1 MTDREQFTTKVEPIM
16 DRVMQDLRSRQA
28 EETRRFMRSP
38 AYILSGISGPD
49 GGMASQ
55 AIALDSLRVTG
66 EWNSKT
72 AEDYVEMVKAE
83 LRKEGITVTPQ
94 IEEMMIEKM
103 ARDQVPQSSIDYIL
117 RKAAGNSIF
126 GLPEEARK
134 TPLQREIEERA
145 EEMYN
150 PTKVEKGIGWGLG
163 AAADF
168 ATMGGL
174 GGGVVSGI
182 KFVGADLAINAV
194 IDTVDASQRKDVPK
208 VIAPGHE
215 EEWLAMNGGKQEETE
230 PVQKEPAIQEQPPVE
245 QMEPEPQAVPASEET
260 AKKEVAQAPVQETKE
275 TAPEQQA
282 VPEKSNTGG
291 WQGLLTGL
299 GLNGIGDIGRNAG
312 YILAMLPDIL
322 LGMFTGKTQS
332 LGIKDNLVPIASIMA
347 GLFVKNP
354 LLKMTLIGL
363 GGANLINKA
372 GHEQLAKRDGV
383 TADPVRQNRYL
394 QYEDQ
399 KMNPRIRDAQIQGN
413 TLIASIDGIPVT
425 VTLPDKVMEA
435 HAVGALPLGTLAN
448 AVLEK
453 CDRMQEVSEARDRFE
468 EESRSQTR
476 GITQREQTIKTTV
489 ICQREH
495 NQSRML
501 LTAGGSSSRRPS
513 TEPPLAASFSMRR
526 ARWPRDSSSP
536 PQGHPSPPSMPS
548 RSPSTA
554 TVADSRPICTPLFQR
569 PRSAETTCRQ
579 ERKAFLSYGTG
590 GMSSVTVPIR
600 KGPSH
605 ARNTT
610 PFPTRRRRDTLP
622 SVTAR
627 SARFSISSRRRFLYP
642 IKKPSRRP

>member
-16 DRVMQDLRSRQA
+16 DRVMRDLRSRQA

-134 TPLQREIEERA
+134 TPLQREIEARA

-174 GGGVVSGI
+174 GGGVVSGL

-215 EEWLAMNGGKQEETE
+215 EEWLAMNGGKQEESE

-245 QMEPEPQAVPASEET
+245 QMESESQAIPASEET

-383 TADPVRQNRYL
+383 SAESVSHNRYL

-476 GITQREQTIKTTV
+476 GITQR
-489 ICQREH
+489 
-495 NQSRML
+495 
-501 LTAGGSSSRRPS
+501 
-513 TEPPLAASFSMRR
+513 
-526 ARWPRDSSSP
+526 
-536 PQGHPSPPSMPS
+536 
-548 RSPSTA
+548 
-554 TVADSRPICTPLFQR
+554 
-569 PRSAETTCRQ
+569 
-579 ERKAFLSYGTG
+579 
-590 GMSSVTVPIR
+590 
-600 KGPSH
+600 
-605 ARNTT
+605 
-610 PFPTRRRRDTLP
+610 
-622 SVTAR
+622 
-627 SARFSISSRRRFLYP
+627 
-642 IKKPSRRP
+642 

>member
-174 GGGVVSGI
+174 GGGVVSGL

-275 TAPEQQA
+275 LAPEQQA
-282 VPEKSNTGG
+282 VRAKSNTGG
-291 WQGLLTGL
+291 WQGILTGL

-383 TADPVRQNRYL
+383 SAESDRQNRYL
-394 QYEDQ
+394 QYDDQ
-399 KMNPRIRDAQIQGN
+399 EMNPRIRDAQIQGN

-435 HAVGALPLGTLAN
+435 HAVGALPMGTLAN

-476 GITQREQTIKTTV
+476 GITQR
-489 ICQREH
+489 
-495 NQSRML
+495 
-501 LTAGGSSSRRPS
+501 
-513 TEPPLAASFSMRR
+513 
-526 ARWPRDSSSP
+526 
-536 PQGHPSPPSMPS
+536 
-548 RSPSTA
+548 
-554 TVADSRPICTPLFQR
+554 
-569 PRSAETTCRQ
+569 
-579 ERKAFLSYGTG
+579 
-590 GMSSVTVPIR
+590 
-600 KGPSH
+600 
-605 ARNTT
+605 
-610 PFPTRRRRDTLP
+610 
-622 SVTAR
+622 
-627 SARFSISSRRRFLYP
+627 
-642 IKKPSRRP
+642 

>member
-126 GLPEEARK
+126 SLPEEARK

-174 GGGVVSGI
+174 GGGVVSGL

-245 QMEPEPQAVPASEET
+245 QKEPEPPAVPASEET

-282 VPEKSNTGG
+282 VPEKSNTSG

-332 LGIKDNLVPIASIMA
+332 LGIKDNLVPIASIIA

-383 TADPVRQNRYL
+383 SAESVSQNRYL

-476 GITQREQTIKTTV
+476 GITQR
-489 ICQREH
+489 
-495 NQSRML
+495 
-501 LTAGGSSSRRPS
+501 
-513 TEPPLAASFSMRR
+513 
-526 ARWPRDSSSP
+526 
-536 PQGHPSPPSMPS
+536 
-548 RSPSTA
+548 
-554 TVADSRPICTPLFQR
+554 
-569 PRSAETTCRQ
+569 
-579 ERKAFLSYGTG
+579 
-590 GMSSVTVPIR
+590 
-600 KGPSH
+600 
-605 ARNTT
+605 
-610 PFPTRRRRDTLP
+610 
-622 SVTAR
+622 
-627 SARFSISSRRRFLYP
+627 
-642 IKKPSRRP
+642 

>member
-83 LRKEGITVTPQ
+83 LRKGGITVTPQ

-126 GLPEEARK
+126 SLPEEARK

-174 GGGVVSGI
+174 GGGVVSGL

-208 VIAPGHE
+208 VIALGHE
-215 EEWLAMNGGKQEETE
+215 EEWMAMNGGKQEETE

-383 TADPVRQNRYL
+383 SAESVSQNRYL

-476 GITQREQTIKTTV
+476 GITQR
-489 ICQREH
+489 
-495 NQSRML
+495 
-501 LTAGGSSSRRPS
+501 
-513 TEPPLAASFSMRR
+513 
-526 ARWPRDSSSP
+526 
-536 PQGHPSPPSMPS
+536 
-548 RSPSTA
+548 
-554 TVADSRPICTPLFQR
+554 
-569 PRSAETTCRQ
+569 
-579 ERKAFLSYGTG
+579 
-590 GMSSVTVPIR
+590 
-600 KGPSH
+600 
-605 ARNTT
+605 
-610 PFPTRRRRDTLP
+610 
-622 SVTAR
+622 
-627 SARFSISSRRRFLYP
+627 
-642 IKKPSRRP
+642 

>member
-1 MTDREQFTTKVEPIM
+1 MTDKEQFTTKVEPIM

-168 ATMGGL
+168 AAMGGL
-174 GGGVVSGI
+174 GGGVVSGL
-182 KFVGADLAINAV
+182 KFVGADLAINTV

-208 VIAPGHE
+208 VIAPGYE

-383 TADPVRQNRYL
+383 SAESVSQNRSL

-453 CDRMQEVSEARDRFE
+453 CDRMQEVSEARDRFV

-476 GITQREQTIKTTV
+476 GITQR
-489 ICQREH
+489 
-495 NQSRML
+495 
-501 LTAGGSSSRRPS
+501 
-513 TEPPLAASFSMRR
+513 
-526 ARWPRDSSSP
+526 
-536 PQGHPSPPSMPS
+536 
-548 RSPSTA
+548 
-554 TVADSRPICTPLFQR
+554 
-569 PRSAETTCRQ
+569 
-579 ERKAFLSYGTG
+579 
-590 GMSSVTVPIR
+590 
-600 KGPSH
+600 
-605 ARNTT
+605 
-610 PFPTRRRRDTLP
+610 
-622 SVTAR
+622 
-627 SARFSISSRRRFLYP
+627 
-642 IKKPSRRP
+642 

>member
-174 GGGVVSGI
+174 GGGVVSGL

-245 QMEPEPQAVPASEET
+245 QMEPEPQAVPASEVT

-383 TADPVRQNRYL
+383 SAESVSQNRYL

-399 KMNPRIRDAQIQGN
+399 KMNPRIRNAQIQGN

-476 GITQREQTIKTTV
+476 GITQR
-489 ICQREH
+489 
-495 NQSRML
+495 
-501 LTAGGSSSRRPS
+501 
-513 TEPPLAASFSMRR
+513 
-526 ARWPRDSSSP
+526 
-536 PQGHPSPPSMPS
+536 
-548 RSPSTA
+548 
-554 TVADSRPICTPLFQR
+554 
-569 PRSAETTCRQ
+569 
-579 ERKAFLSYGTG
+579 
-590 GMSSVTVPIR
+590 
-600 KGPSH
+600 
-605 ARNTT
+605 
-610 PFPTRRRRDTLP
+610 
-622 SVTAR
+622 
-627 SARFSISSRRRFLYP
+627 
-642 IKKPSRRP
+642 

>member
-16 DRVMQDLRSRQA
+16 DRVMRDLRSRQA

-72 AEDYVEMVKAE
+72 VEDYVEMVKAE

-94 IEEMMIEKM
+94 LEEMMIEKM

-126 GLPEEARK
+126 SLPEEARK

-150 PTKVEKGIGWGLG
+150 PSKVEKGIGWGLG

-174 GGGVVSGI
+174 GGGVVSGL

-215 EEWLAMNGGKQEETE
+215 EEWLAMNGGKQEESE

-245 QMEPEPQAVPASEET
+245 QMEPEPQAIPASEET

-332 LGIKDNLVPIASIMA
+332 LGIKDNLVPIASIIA

-383 TADPVRQNRYL
+383 SAESVSQNRYL

-399 KMNPRIRDAQIQGN
+399 KMNPRIRDVQIQGN

-476 GITQREQTIKTTV
+476 GITQR
-489 ICQREH
+489 
-495 NQSRML
+495 
-501 LTAGGSSSRRPS
+501 
-513 TEPPLAASFSMRR
+513 
-526 ARWPRDSSSP
+526 
-536 PQGHPSPPSMPS
+536 
-548 RSPSTA
+548 
-554 TVADSRPICTPLFQR
+554 
-569 PRSAETTCRQ
+569 
-579 ERKAFLSYGTG
+579 
-590 GMSSVTVPIR
+590 
-600 KGPSH
+600 
-605 ARNTT
+605 
-610 PFPTRRRRDTLP
+610 
-622 SVTAR
+622 
-627 SARFSISSRRRFLYP
+627 
-642 IKKPSRRP
+642 

>member
-174 GGGVVSGI
+174 GGGVVSGL

-299 GLNGIGDIGRNAG
+299 GLNGIGDIGRSAG

-354 LLKMTLIGL
+354 LLKMTIIGL

-383 TADPVRQNRYL
+383 SAESVSQNRYL

-413 TLIASIDGIPVT
+413 NLIASIDGIPVT
-425 VTLPDKVMEA
+425 VTLPDKVVEA

-476 GITQREQTIKTTV
+476 GITQR
-489 ICQREH
+489 
-495 NQSRML
+495 
-501 LTAGGSSSRRPS
+501 
-513 TEPPLAASFSMRR
+513 
-526 ARWPRDSSSP
+526 
-536 PQGHPSPPSMPS
+536 
-548 RSPSTA
+548 
-554 TVADSRPICTPLFQR
+554 
-569 PRSAETTCRQ
+569 
-579 ERKAFLSYGTG
+579 
-590 GMSSVTVPIR
+590 
-600 KGPSH
+600 
-605 ARNTT
+605 
-610 PFPTRRRRDTLP
+610 
-622 SVTAR
+622 
-627 SARFSISSRRRFLYP
+627 
-642 IKKPSRRP
+642 

>member
-16 DRVMQDLRSRQA
+16 DRVMRDLRSRQA

-126 GLPEEARK
+126 SLPEEARK

-174 GGGVVSGI
+174 GGGVVSGL

-245 QMEPEPQAVPASEET
+245 QMEPGPQAVPASEET

-282 VPEKSNTGG
+282 VPEKSNTSG

-332 LGIKDNLVPIASIMA
+332 LGIKDNLVPIASIIA

-383 TADPVRQNRYL
+383 SAESVSQNRYL

-413 TLIASIDGIPVT
+413 NLIASIDGIPVT
-425 VTLPDKVMEA
+425 VTLPDKVVEA

-476 GITQREQTIKTTV
+476 GITQR
-489 ICQREH
+489 
-495 NQSRML
+495 
-501 LTAGGSSSRRPS
+501 
-513 TEPPLAASFSMRR
+513 
-526 ARWPRDSSSP
+526 
-536 PQGHPSPPSMPS
+536 
-548 RSPSTA
+548 
-554 TVADSRPICTPLFQR
+554 
-569 PRSAETTCRQ
+569 
-579 ERKAFLSYGTG
+579 
-590 GMSSVTVPIR
+590 
-600 KGPSH
+600 
-605 ARNTT
+605 
-610 PFPTRRRRDTLP
+610 
-622 SVTAR
+622 
-627 SARFSISSRRRFLYP
+627 
-642 IKKPSRRP
+642 

>member
-55 AIALDSLRVTG
+55 AIALDSLKVTG

-72 AEDYVEMVKAE
+72 VEDYVEMVKAE

-94 IEEMMIEKM
+94 LEEMMIDKM

-126 GLPEEARK
+126 SLPEEARK

-150 PTKVEKGIGWGLG
+150 PSKVEKGIGWGLG

-174 GGGVVSGI
+174 GGGVVSGL

-215 EEWLAMNGGKQEETE
+215 EEWLAMNGGKQEESE

-245 QMEPEPQAVPASEET
+245 QMEPEPQAIPASEET

-413 TLIASIDGIPVT
+413 NLIASIDGIPVT

-476 GITQREQTIKTTV
+476 GITQR
-489 ICQREH
+489 
-495 NQSRML
+495 
-501 LTAGGSSSRRPS
+501 
-513 TEPPLAASFSMRR
+513 
-526 ARWPRDSSSP
+526 
-536 PQGHPSPPSMPS
+536 
-548 RSPSTA
+548 
-554 TVADSRPICTPLFQR
+554 
-569 PRSAETTCRQ
+569 
-579 ERKAFLSYGTG
+579 
-590 GMSSVTVPIR
+590 
-600 KGPSH
+600 
-605 ARNTT
+605 
-610 PFPTRRRRDTLP
+610 
-622 SVTAR
+622 
-627 SARFSISSRRRFLYP
+627 
-642 IKKPSRRP
+642 

>member
-72 AEDYVEMVKAE
+72 VEDYVEMVKAE

-94 IEEMMIEKM
+94 LEEMMIEKM

-126 GLPEEARK
+126 SLPEEARK

-145 EEMYN
+145 EEIYN
-150 PTKVEKGIGWGLG
+150 PSKVEKGIGWGLG

-174 GGGVVSGI
+174 GGGVVSGL

-282 VPEKSNTGG
+282 VPEKSNTSG

-332 LGIKDNLVPIASIMA
+332 LGIKDNLVPIASIIA

-383 TADPVRQNRYL
+383 SAESVSQNRYL

-476 GITQREQTIKTTV
+476 GITQR
-489 ICQREH
+489 
-495 NQSRML
+495 
-501 LTAGGSSSRRPS
+501 
-513 TEPPLAASFSMRR
+513 
-526 ARWPRDSSSP
+526 
-536 PQGHPSPPSMPS
+536 
-548 RSPSTA
+548 
-554 TVADSRPICTPLFQR
+554 
-569 PRSAETTCRQ
+569 
-579 ERKAFLSYGTG
+579 
-590 GMSSVTVPIR
+590 
-600 KGPSH
+600 
-605 ARNTT
+605 
-610 PFPTRRRRDTLP
+610 
-622 SVTAR
+622 
-627 SARFSISSRRRFLYP
+627 
-642 IKKPSRRP
+642 

>member
-126 GLPEEARK
+126 GLQEEARK

-174 GGGVVSGI
+174 GGGVVSGL

-215 EEWLAMNGGKQEETE
+215 EEWLAMNGGKQEESE

-383 TADPVRQNRYL
+383 SAESVSQNRYL

-476 GITQREQTIKTTV
+476 GITQR
-489 ICQREH
+489 
-495 NQSRML
+495 
-501 LTAGGSSSRRPS
+501 
-513 TEPPLAASFSMRR
+513 
-526 ARWPRDSSSP
+526 
-536 PQGHPSPPSMPS
+536 
-548 RSPSTA
+548 
-554 TVADSRPICTPLFQR
+554 
-569 PRSAETTCRQ
+569 
-579 ERKAFLSYGTG
+579 
-590 GMSSVTVPIR
+590 
-600 KGPSH
+600 
-605 ARNTT
+605 
-610 PFPTRRRRDTLP
+610 
-622 SVTAR
+622 
-627 SARFSISSRRRFLYP
+627 
-642 IKKPSRRP
+642 

>member
-103 ARDQVPQSSIDYIL
+103 AIDQVPQSSIDYIL

-126 GLPEEARK
+126 SLPEEAMK

-174 GGGVVSGI
+174 GGGVVSGL
-182 KFVGADLAINAV
+182 KFVGTDLAINAV

-245 QMEPEPQAVPASEET
+245 QMESEPQAIPASEET

-383 TADPVRQNRYL
+383 SAESVSQNRYL

-476 GITQREQTIKTTV
+476 GITQR
-489 ICQREH
+489 
-495 NQSRML
+495 
-501 LTAGGSSSRRPS
+501 
-513 TEPPLAASFSMRR
+513 
-526 ARWPRDSSSP
+526 
-536 PQGHPSPPSMPS
+536 
-548 RSPSTA
+548 
-554 TVADSRPICTPLFQR
+554 
-569 PRSAETTCRQ
+569 
-579 ERKAFLSYGTG
+579 
-590 GMSSVTVPIR
+590 
-600 KGPSH
+600 
-605 ARNTT
+605 
-610 PFPTRRRRDTLP
+610 
-622 SVTAR
+622 
-627 SARFSISSRRRFLYP
+627 
-642 IKKPSRRP
+642 

>member
-94 IEEMMIEKM
+94 IEEMMIEKL

-168 ATMGGL
+168 AAMGGL
-174 GGGVVSGI
+174 GGGVVSGL
-182 KFVGADLAINAV
+182 KFVGADLAINTV

-208 VIAPGHE
+208 VIAPGYE

-413 TLIASIDGIPVT
+413 NLIASIDGIPVT
-425 VTLPDKVMEA
+425 VTLPDKVVEA

-476 GITQREQTIKTTV
+476 GITQR
-489 ICQREH
+489 
-495 NQSRML
+495 
-501 LTAGGSSSRRPS
+501 
-513 TEPPLAASFSMRR
+513 
-526 ARWPRDSSSP
+526 
-536 PQGHPSPPSMPS
+536 
-548 RSPSTA
+548 
-554 TVADSRPICTPLFQR
+554 
-569 PRSAETTCRQ
+569 
-579 ERKAFLSYGTG
+579 
-590 GMSSVTVPIR
+590 
-600 KGPSH
+600 
-605 ARNTT
+605 
-610 PFPTRRRRDTLP
+610 
-622 SVTAR
+622 
-627 SARFSISSRRRFLYP
+627 
-642 IKKPSRRP
+642 

>member
-174 GGGVVSGI
+174 GGGVVSGL

-354 LLKMTLIGL
+354 LLKMTIIGL

-383 TADPVRQNRYL
+383 SAESVSQNRYL

-476 GITQREQTIKTTV
+476 GITQR
-489 ICQREH
+489 
-495 NQSRML
+495 
-501 LTAGGSSSRRPS
+501 
-513 TEPPLAASFSMRR
+513 
-526 ARWPRDSSSP
+526 
-536 PQGHPSPPSMPS
+536 
-548 RSPSTA
+548 
-554 TVADSRPICTPLFQR
+554 
-569 PRSAETTCRQ
+569 
-579 ERKAFLSYGTG
+579 
-590 GMSSVTVPIR
+590 
-600 KGPSH
+600 
-605 ARNTT
+605 
-610 PFPTRRRRDTLP
+610 
-622 SVTAR
+622 
-627 SARFSISSRRRFLYP
+627 
-642 IKKPSRRP
+642 

>member
-16 DRVMQDLRSRQA
+16 DKVMQDLRSRQA

-94 IEEMMIEKM
+94 IEDMMIEKM

-174 GGGVVSGI
+174 GGGVVSGL

-383 TADPVRQNRYL
+383 SAESVSQNRYL

-476 GITQREQTIKTTV
+476 GITQR
-489 ICQREH
+489 
-495 NQSRML
+495 
-501 LTAGGSSSRRPS
+501 
-513 TEPPLAASFSMRR
+513 
-526 ARWPRDSSSP
+526 
-536 PQGHPSPPSMPS
+536 
-548 RSPSTA
+548 
-554 TVADSRPICTPLFQR
+554 
-569 PRSAETTCRQ
+569 
-579 ERKAFLSYGTG
+579 
-590 GMSSVTVPIR
+590 
-600 KGPSH
+600 
-605 ARNTT
+605 
-610 PFPTRRRRDTLP
+610 
-622 SVTAR
+622 
-627 SARFSISSRRRFLYP
+627 
-642 IKKPSRRP
+642 

>member
-103 ARDQVPQSSIDYIL
+103 ARDQLPQSSIDYIL

-174 GGGVVSGI
+174 GGGVVSGL

-245 QMEPEPQAVPASEET
+245 QMEPEPLAVPASEET

-322 LGMFTGKTQS
+322 FGMFTGKTQS

-363 GGANLINKA
+363 GGANLLNKA
-372 GHEQLAKRDGV
+372 GHEQLEKQRVSVGEPTGV
-383 TADPVRQNRYL
+383 RYR
-394 QYEDQ
+394 QYEEQEMD
-399 KMNPRIRDAQIQGN
+399 PRIRDVQVQGS
-413 TLIASIDGIPVT
+413 TLIAAIDGIPVT
-425 VTLPDKVMEA
+425 ISLPPKVVGAYEQ
-435 HAVGALPLGTLAN
+435 GALPIGTLAN
-448 AVLEK
+448 AVLAK
-453 CDRMQEVSEARDRFE
+453 CDQMQDMTQARDHFE
-468 EESRSQTR
+468 E
-476 GITQREQTIKTTV
+476 
-489 ICQREH
+489 
-495 NQSRML
+495 
-501 LTAGGSSSRRPS
+501 
-513 TEPPLAASFSMRR
+513 
-526 ARWPRDSSSP
+526 
-536 PQGHPSPPSMPS
+536 
-548 RSPSTA
+548 
-554 TVADSRPICTPLFQR
+554 DSREVGRSLSQR
-569 PRSAETTCRQ
+569 
-579 ERKAFLSYGTG
+579 
-590 GMSSVTVPIR
+590 
-600 KGPSH
+600 
-605 ARNTT
+605 
-610 PFPTRRRRDTLP
+610 
-622 SVTAR
+622 
-627 SARFSISSRRRFLYP
+627 
-642 IKKPSRRP
+642 

>member
-174 GGGVVSGI
+174 GGGVVSGL

-194 IDTVDASQRKDVPK
+194 IDTVDASQRKVVPK

-245 QMEPEPQAVPASEET
+245 QMEPEPQSVPASEET

-282 VPEKSNTGG
+282 VPEKINTGG

-383 TADPVRQNRYL
+383 SAESVSQNRYL

-425 VTLPDKVMEA
+425 VTLPEKVVEA

-468 EESRSQTR
+468 EESRSLTR
-476 GITQREQTIKTTV
+476 GITQR
-489 ICQREH
+489 
-495 NQSRML
+495 
-501 LTAGGSSSRRPS
+501 
-513 TEPPLAASFSMRR
+513 
-526 ARWPRDSSSP
+526 
-536 PQGHPSPPSMPS
+536 
-548 RSPSTA
+548 
-554 TVADSRPICTPLFQR
+554 
-569 PRSAETTCRQ
+569 
-579 ERKAFLSYGTG
+579 
-590 GMSSVTVPIR
+590 
-600 KGPSH
+600 
-605 ARNTT
+605 
-610 PFPTRRRRDTLP
+610 
-622 SVTAR
+622 
-627 SARFSISSRRRFLYP
+627 
-642 IKKPSRRP
+642 